1 MVESVLIGIES
12 FINKYLKTSPFI
24 IFQCVFCSLCNL
36 IVVGVGVLRRE
47 DGGGGGRGGWIFNKT
62 VCRNTKILNLAGVT
76 KWKWVVNFPKVW
88 CCPPDN

>member
-47 DGGGGGRGGWIFNKT
+47 DGGGGGGGGCGFSIKRCVGIPKFLIWR
-62 VCRNTKILNLAGVT
+62 VLLNGNG
-76 KWKWVVNFPKVW
+76 W
-88 CCPPDN
+88 